1 MIRNLLLLVCLCA
14 WLPAAAH
21 PYTVE
26 QIENVQ
32 SADRTRF
39 TSNPDGILSQA
50 AVARIDSICYGLR
63 QRGAAQ
69 VAVVA
74 VDAIAGGDPFTFAYE
89 LFSKWGVGR
98 REDSNGVGILL
109 VREQREI
116 RFVTGRGVEGVL
128 PDALCK
134 RIQTNYMLPA
144 FREGD
149 YDSGMLSAV
158 ARIDSLLTTPGAV
171 AELKSKYENDEKQE
185 NYNAFYGYMSLAGT
199 AAAILLLYVLF
210 LAFTPSIKSRFDRY
224 NRLNKIK
231 LLCICATFF
240 TLGMAL
246 PALIVLLATMHYC
259 RNRRRIC
266 PNCHSKMHKLLE
278 DEDNKYLTPAQ
289 DLEEQ
294 LESIDYDVWLCD
306 TCGEVDVYPF
316 PNKRTIYSECQQC
329 HARTSYLESDRIFS
343 QPDTTSC
350 GYGMRTYIC
359 RNCGKKSEI
368 YYEIPKTA
376 APVVILPMGG
386 GSRGGGF
393 GGGGSFGGGSTGG
406 GGASGGW

>member
-1 MIRNLLLLVCLCA
+1 
-14 WLPAAAH
+14 
-21 PYTVE
+21 
-26 QIENVQ
+26 
-32 SADRTRF
+32 
-39 TSNPDGILSQA
+39 
-50 AVARIDSICYGLR
+50 
-63 QRGAAQ
+63 
-69 VAVVA
+69 
-74 VDAIAGGDPFTFAYE
+74 
-89 LFSKWGVGR
+89 
-98 REDSNGVGILL
+98 
-109 VREQREI
+109 
-116 RFVTGRGVEGVL
+116 
-128 PDALCK
+128 
-134 RIQTNYMLPA
+134 
-144 FREGD
+144 
-149 YDSGMLSAV
+149 MLSAV

-185 NYNAFYGYMSLAGT
+185 NYNAFYGYLALAGS

-210 LAFTPSIKSRFDRY
+210 LAFTPTIKSRFNRY
-224 NRLNKIK
+224 NSLSKIK
-231 LLCICATFF
+231 LLYICATFF

-246 PALIVLLATMHYC
+246 PALIVLLTAMHYC
-259 RNRRRIC
+259 RNRRRLC
-266 PNCHSKMHKLLE
+266 PNCHSKMHKLPE

>member
-1 MIRNLLLLVCLCA
+1 
-14 WLPAAAH
+14 
-21 PYTVE
+21 
-26 QIENVQ
+26 
-32 SADRTRF
+32 
-39 TSNPDGILSQA
+39 
-50 AVARIDSICYGLR
+50 
-63 QRGAAQ
+63 
-69 VAVVA
+69 
-74 VDAIAGGDPFTFAYE
+74 
-89 LFSKWGVGR
+89 
-98 REDSNGVGILL
+98 
-109 VREQREI
+109 
-116 RFVTGRGVEGVL
+116 
-128 PDALCK
+128 
-134 RIQTNYMLPA
+134 
-144 FREGD
+144 
-149 YDSGMLSAV
+149 
-158 ARIDSLLTTPGAV
+158 
-171 AELKSKYENDEKQE
+171 
-185 NYNAFYGYMSLAGT
+185 
-199 AAAILLLYVLF
+199 
-210 LAFTPSIKSRFDRY
+210 
-224 NRLNKIK
+224 
-231 LLCICATFF
+231 
-240 TLGMAL
+240 MAL

-266 PNCHSKMHKLLE
+266 PNCHSKMHKLQE

-343 QPDTTSC
+343 QPDPTSC